1 MSPELSPLN
10 LTDVGISYG
19 KRRILEAVSLRVEP
33 GQVYALLGRNGTGK
47 SSLVRCLL
55 GLQCPTQGTASLFGE
70 DAWTSR
76 HRAMNRVGVVPE
88 SPDAPPRMRMDEV
101 VAFCRKL
108 HAKWDGIAVDERLRR
123 AGIAM
128 DARFGSLSRG
138 QKAQASLALALGHG
152 PELLVLDDPTLGLDA
167 VARRGFFES
176 LVGELADHGVAV
188 LLTTHDLVGVEGV
201 ADRVGILRDGR
212 LDIDEPLE
220 TLKARLRRIRWGTLR
235 PALAGMKVLREDQSA
250 WGGEAIVLAE
260 SEAAFEPLT
269 SPGEHGTEV
278 ESVALEEAFIAL
290 VDENQEVRV

>member
-1 MSPELSPLN
+1 MNLEISPLA
-10 LTDVGISYG
+10 LTSVGIAYG
-19 KRRILEAVSLRVEP
+19 KHRILDDVSLRVEP
-33 GQVYALLGRNGTGK
+33 SQVYALLGRNGAGK
-47 SSLVRCLL
+47 SSLVRCML
-55 GLQCPTQGTASLFGE
+55 GLQCPTQGTATLFGE
-70 DAWTSR
+70 DAWVSR

-88 SPDAPPRMRMDEV
+88 SPDVPSRMRVDEV

-108 HAKWDGIAVDERLRR
+108 HAKWDESAVSERLNR

-128 DARFGSLSRG
+128 DAKFGSLSRG

-188 LLTTHDLVGVEGV
+188 LLTTHDLTGVEGV

-235 PALAGMKVLREDQSA
+235 PAFAGMKVLREDQSA

-260 SEAAFEPLT
+260 SEAAFDTVAGPAEN
-269 SPGEHGTEV
+269 EVEV

-290 VDENQEVRV
+290 VDENHEVRV